1 MQLSYVLFK
10 IQGVA
15 SPKIGASKMF
25 DFRRI
30 TLFCWEKTPLKAQN
44 DYVSQNFWEAMAPFA
59 PPGYAY
65 VKIPIFHNF
74 FRFKILT
81 KDAIHK
87 RLYINQHSYL
97 LQTKKPQHTKTL
109 FYLTFRLMRK
119 PSSGI
124 SGNS

>member
-1 MQLSYVLFK
+1 
-10 IQGVA
+10 
-15 SPKIGASKMF
+15 
-25 DFRRI
+25 
-30 TLFCWEKTPLKAQN
+30 
-44 DYVSQNFWEAMAPFA
+44 MAPFA

-97 LQTKKPQHTKTL
+97 LQTKKATTHENTIL
-109 FYLTFRLMRK
+109 FDVSAYA
-119 PSSGI
+119 
-124 SGNS
+124 